1 MSHSISISPKIKEN
15 ESCFR
20 EVFKD
25 CADILFHTMEL
36 GRGKTVDCFVIYLE
50 VAVSNMILEK
60 SVLGKFI
67 NELCKVSGDEI
78 LERVE
83 KNALGISDAVQLD
96 TVEDVVAGVFAG
108 DAVFF
113 IDG

>member
-1 MSHSISISPKIKEN
+1 MSHSIRISPKIKEN

-36 GRGKTVDCFVIYLE
+36 GREKTVDCFVIYLE

-78 LERVE
+78 L
-83 KNALGISDAVQLD
+83 
-96 TVEDVVAGVFAG
+96 
-108 DAVFF
+108 
-113 IDG
+113 

>member
-1 MSHSISISPKIKEN
+1 M
-15 ESCFR
+15 
-20 EVFKD
+20 
-25 CADILFHTMEL
+25 
-36 GRGKTVDCFVIYLE
+36 IYLE

-83 KNALGISDAVQLD
+83 KMHWEFQMQYSWIR
-96 TVEDVVAGVFAG
+96 
-108 DAVFF
+108 
-113 IDG
+113 